1 MMWMFII
8 FIFLQDSNKAVKG
21 TPFPSVTICTE
32 GVNMDAVMDS
42 VKNDFNEWMMKKKN
56 QTYKILPTEK
66 EHRDNV
72 KEFLYDIF
80 NISPSYNISIEDIAL
95 AYSSPEP
102 DRWKAV
108 ISRQFESTFDT
119 ASHSHYSQ

>member
-1 MMWMFII
+1 MCSQLTSSWELLETYDVNVYHFH
-8 FIFLQDSNKAVKG
+8 FLQDSNKAVKG

-102 DRWKAV
+102 DR
-108 ISRQFESTFDT
+108 
-119 ASHSHYSQ
+119 